1 MKNVLIIALFMLVIA
16 PISPAK
22 GAKSEDEQKVVIIPV
37 KKGGQ
42 SSDRDRM
49 LDYYID
55 VYYDSD
61 SGVVSFDLF
70 GIGIADV
77 NLINELGM
85 VINSVTVDAN
95 LPTSFSLYTGNDS
108 GVIRVEIDTPTIYAE
123 GIIYK

>member
-123 GIIYK
+123 GII